1 MSTAGSQ
8 SSRRTVVSVIAWR
21 EAKAAMRG
29 ISGYA
34 AITIALIVATW
45 ILLVDVRALEA
56 GGHLVLADPFGPPLT
71 IAMLVLALFLAV
83 SAAVSA
89 ARDRE
94 SGTLEVLFYGP
105 VDEISYV
112 LGKIGGLLLAYL
124 AALPLLLASL
134 SLLALMT
141 GFSLTSVILASLI
154 LSIVPAAEIV
164 GFGVL
169 LSIGT
174 NRVRTAVLLLIGI
187 TVVLLGVTVAYSMV
201 LLIPIED
208 PSSPVLP
215 LRDALAALDAGV
227 RWISPFAYLE
237 RVVDAAVTGAWR
249 TALISLAVSV
259 AYTAVMICLAAY
271 WMRRRGVHR
280 AGE

>member
-1 MSTAGSQ
+1 MPSGVVP
-8 SSRRTVVSVIAWR
+8 SSRWTVIRVIARR
-21 EAKAAMRG
+21 EAKAAVMG
-29 ISGYA
+29 MSGYV

-56 GGHLVLADPFGPPLT
+56 AGLLVLADPFGPPLT
-71 IAMLVLALFLAV
+71 VAMFVLALFLAV

-112 LGKIGGLLLAYL
+112 LGKIGGLLVAYL
-124 AALPLLLASL
+124 AALPLLLAAFA
-134 SLLALMT
+134 LLAWMT
-141 GFSLTSVILASLI
+141 GFALTPVILVSLV

-169 LSIGT
+169 LSVGT
-174 NRVRTAVLLLIGI
+174 DRVRTAVLMLIGI
-187 TVVLLGVTVAYSMV
+187 IAVLLGISVAYSIV

-208 PSSPVLP
+208 PASPVLP

-237 RVVDAAVTGAWR
+237 RTVDAVVTGAWHS
-249 TALISLAVSV
+249 ALMRLVAAV
-259 AYTAVMICLAAY
+259 AYAGVVIGLAAA

-280 AGE
+280 REE

>member
-1 MSTAGSQ
+1 MSTAVSE
-8 SSRRTVVSVIAWR
+8 SSRRTVVGVIAWR
-21 EAKAAMRG
+21 EAKAATRG
-29 ISGYA
+29 LGGYA

-56 GGHLVLADPFGPPLT
+56 GGLLVLADPFGPPLT
-71 IAMLVLALFLAV
+71 VAMLVLALFLAV
-83 SAAVSA
+83 SAAVST

-134 SLLALMT
+134 ALLAVMT
-141 GFSLTSVILASLI
+141 GFSLTPAILASLI

-174 NRVRTAVLLLIGI
+174 NRVRTAVLLLIGV
-187 TVVLLGVTVAYSMV
+187 TAVLLGVTVAYSMV
-201 LLIPIED
+201 LLIPIGD

-215 LRDALAALDAGV
+215 LRDALAALNAVV

-249 TALISLAVSV
+249 TALISLAASV

-280 AGE
+280 GGE

>member
-21 EAKAAMRG
+21 EAKATMRG

-141 GFSLTSVILASLI
+141 GFSLTLVIVASLI

-187 TVVLLGVTVAYSMV
+187 TVVLLGITVAYSMV

-215 LRDALAALDAGV
+215 LRDVLAALDAGV

-249 TALISLAVSV
+249 TALISLAVAV

-280 AGE
+280 RGE